1 MFVERLL
8 VVADDAVVLPAVDR
22 LLCEVALD
30 PATEATVRDY
40 AAGRVTAVRELA
52 QAMPEAD
59 DEVELYRTVAA
70 YWLELRFEWQRN
82 NEIMNYQTVRRGH
95 ADPRVVAEGAI
106 GSFMLA
112 RVEECLD
119 VTHQELLTR
128 YALSLLNEMHVPS
141 RSQESAA

>member
-8 VVADDAVVLPAVDR
+8 GVADDTVIQPAVDS
-22 LLCEVALD
+22 LLREVALD

-40 AAGRVTAVRELA
+40 ALGRVTAVRELA

-82 NEIMNYQTVRRGH
+82 NEIMNYQTVMRGH

-119 VTHQELLTR
+119 VSHQELLTR
-128 YALSLLNEMHVPS
+128 YALSLLSEMHVPS
-141 RSQESAA
+141 RVQEGAT